1 MKPVITAQT
10 MRRCEEI
17 NFAAGSADALELMYI
32 AGRGCFEIFRK
43 FMAAHGFFRRV
54 VIFAGSGN
62 NGGDGVVIADFFAR
76 QEKYEVVLALASE
89 KNKLSSAGTF
99 YLAKLSEKV
108 TVCSADDV
116 ELQNGDCIV
125 EALLGT
131 GCRAPMREPYRSLIG
146 RINAAALPVLSVDL
160 PAGLGSDVCV
170 KAELTAVIGY
180 FKDTLFTAGGI
191 ENTGALRLVDL
202 PLPILPE
209 TAPETPESSSL
220 QWFRKSTAVLPRN
233 VHKYQRGAVLVAGGS
248 KSYVQAPFLTARSA
262 LRSGAGLVKLAV
274 PFKVA
279 PGSGCLGV
287 IPLQTADKDGFFC
300 RESLNKELFSKVNAI
315 AAGPGMGRS
324 SSVTDAVEE
333 LLKSDLPL
341 VLDADALF
349 AAGKLPWL
357 LHKRSAATILTPHRG
372 EANIL
377 ANNLKVE
384 LTGDNI
390 DDARKLACAANA
402 VILLKGARTV
412 VASPEGRC
420 IINTTGSSALAT
432 AGSGDT
438 LTGIIAAELAAMH
451 SAGAIDAA
459 AAAARGAFLHGIAGE
474 LGALQWG
481 SRGMIADDLPELIAR
496 AENIIAK
503 KGDIF

>member
-1 MKPVITAQT
+1 M
-10 MRRCEEI
+10 
-17 NFAAGSADALELMYI
+17 
-32 AGRGCFEIFRK
+32 
-43 FMAAHGFFRRV
+43 
-54 VIFAGSGN
+54 
-62 NGGDGVVIADFFAR
+62 
-76 QEKYEVVLALASE
+76 
-89 KNKLSSAGTF
+89 
-99 YLAKLSEKV
+99 
-108 TVCSADDV
+108 
-116 ELQNGDCIV
+116 
-125 EALLGT
+125 
-131 GCRAPMREPYRSLIG
+131 
-146 RINAAALPVLSVDL
+146 
-160 PAGLGSDVCV
+160 
-170 KAELTAVIGY
+170 
-180 FKDTLFTAGGI
+180 
-191 ENTGALRLVDL
+191 
-202 PLPILPE
+202 
-209 TAPETPESSSL
+209 
-220 QWFRKSTAVLPRN
+220 LPRN

-349 AAGKLPWL
+349 AAGRIPWL
-357 LHKRSAATILTPHRG
+357 LQKRSAATVLTPHRG
-372 EANIL
+372 EASSL
-377 ANNLKVE
+377 AKSLGVE
-384 LTGDNI
+384 LTGGDV

-402 VILLKGARTV
+402 VVLLKGARTV

-420 IINTTGSSALAT
+420 IINTTGSGALAT